1 MEPSGRTWP
10 ADRRAGH
17 DGVVGEVVVVFYRN
31 MNLGHRGSPDR
42 AGLEAALRG
51 AGARLA
57 RSFQTNGTV
66 AVEVGGQ
73 DPRAVLD
80 RAGPAL
86 AEGFGYT
93 DAVFVRPAAQLS
105 QILARRPFQGAVDER
120 TYRCT
125 FTFFDPAPFGV
136 ALPWTNAR
144 GDVDIIEVDA
154 GIALGVIRKNAA
166 TAGSPTAEIERLM
179 GTAATTRTAGT
190 IERLVRALT

>member
-1 MEPSGRTWP
+1 MAGWW
-10 ADRRAGH
+10 AGH
-17 DGVVGEVVVVFYRN
+17 DGGVGEVVVVFYRN
-31 MNLGHRGSPDR
+31 MNLGHPGSPDR

-66 AVEVGGQ
+66 TIEVGAH

-86 AEGFGYT
+86 AQGFGYT
-93 DAVFVRPAAQLS
+93 DAAFVRPAAQLS
-105 QILARRPFQGAVDER
+105 QILARRPFDGAVDER

-125 FTFFDPAPFGV
+125 FTFFAPAPFGV
-136 ALPWTNAR
+136 NLPWTNAR
-144 GDVDIIEVDA
+144 GDVDILEADA
-154 GIALGVIRKNAA
+154 GTALGVVRKNAA
-166 TAGSPTAEIERLM
+166 TAGSPTAEVERRL
-179 GTAATTRTAGT
+179 GTPATTRTAGT